1 MAEKMYYWG
10 EERDQVDPDQ
20 TFIEFKA
27 KADKRREQTRAVP
40 KMTVSSPQGK
50 MTELSNRVED
60 AERGGWDN
68 KLDFLFSCISV
79 SVGLGNVWRFPYLC
93 YKNGGER
100 LVQSFV
106 TFIMI
111 NATKFSHWTKLSLLS
126 CYPFPQASP
135 TFEVKLMTGISSGLS
150 ISSSLLETGASF
162 CILLYI
168 CLELK
173 FQFSFITPLKSL
185 RLVFSYFLI
194 VSPPCET
201 AILCVQIAIN
211 FYIMHFNCVGYAT
224 MTIVFFLDVYYCIII
239 AWTLFYLI
247 STFVTLPQVPWK
259 GCENVWNT
267 YDCFDA
273 QGNKSVHGR
282 INCSNSAENNTCH
295 HTTPV
300 EEYWEQRVLGI
311 TSGIETIGNIQLE
324 LLACLIIG
332 WLLVYF
338 IIRRGL
344 HQSGKIIWFSALF
357 PYVVLFILLG
367 RAVTLEGSYDGLL
380 YYVTPRWNELLSPGP
395 WIDGATQIF
404 FAYSIGTGALPA
416 LGSYNKFH
424 HNCYRDAIITCVVNT
439 LTCLLAG
446 CVTFSIL
453 GHIAQ
458 EQQTQ
463 VSEVVKSGPG
473 LVFLTYPE
481 VVLKLPG
488 ASLWAIIF
496 FIMLL
501 ILGIDSEFCIV
512 ESFITG
518 MVDYWP
524 DVLRPHRNKFTIAIC
539 LIMFALGI
547 PMVTNGGIYIFQL
560 MDFYSASGMS
570 ILWVCFFQ
578 TIAISWIFGA
588 KKFCDCVHQMMGIR
602 LNGFWYICWVV
613 LAPVIML
620 FIFVFQIVQYKSLKY
635 GSNYEYPTW
644 AEIVGVCLS
653 LSSMIWIPAYALYY
667 VIVTPGSIKE
677 NILKGLQPNI
687 KSHAKLPKGEKS
699 AVIPMSES
707 SAGLITKNNSFL
719 SQT

>member
-1 MAEKMYYWG
+1 MYYWG
-10 EERDQVDPDQ
+10 EEKDQVDPEQ

-27 KADKRREQTRAVP
+27 KSVAGDKRRESSRPVP

-50 MTELSNRVED
+50 VTEVGNRVED

-93 YKNGGER
+93 YKNGG
-100 LVQSFV
+100 
-106 TFIMI
+106 
-111 NATKFSHWTKLSLLS
+111 
-126 CYPFPQASP
+126 
-135 TFEVKLMTGISSGLS
+135 
-150 ISSSLLETGASF
+150 GA
-162 CILLYI
+162 
-168 CLELK
+168 
-173 FQFSFITPLKSL
+173 
-185 RLVFSYFLI
+185 FLI
-194 VSPPCET
+194 TYGIAMVFCGIPIFFQEV
-201 AILCVQIAIN
+201 AIGQYLGAGGMTLVGQLCPLLQG
-211 FYIMHFNCVGYAT
+211 VGYAT

-247 STFVTLPQVPWK
+247 STFVNIPEVPWR
-259 GCENVWNT
+259 GCGNWWNT
-267 YDCFDA
+267 DDCYD
-273 QGNKSVHGR
+273 G
-282 INCSNSAENNTCH
+282 SNDTIHLIHNGTLNTTNSIHNATFH

-300 EEYWEQRVLGI
+300 EEYWERRVLGI
-311 TSGIETIGNIQLE
+311 TSGIESVGGMQWE
-324 LLACLIIG
+324 LLGCLIVG

-367 RAVTLEGSYDGLL
+367 RAVTLDGAHDGLL
-380 YYVTPRWNELLSPGP
+380 YYITPRWKELLAPGP

-424 HNCYRDAIITCVVNT
+424 HNCYKDALITCIVNT

-453 GHIAQ
+453 GHIAL
-458 EQQTQ
+458 EQGTE

-488 ASLWAIIF
+488 APVWAIIF
-496 FIMLL
+496 FVMLL

-518 MVDYWP
+518 VVDNWP
-524 DVLRPHRNKFTIAIC
+524 DLLRPHRKKFTIAISV
-539 LIMFALGI
+539 IMFALGI
-547 PMVTNGGIYIFQL
+547 PMVTNGGVYIFQL

-588 KKFCDCVHQMMGIR
+588 QKFCDCIHQMMGIR
-602 LNGFWYICWVV
+602 LNKFWYICWVV
-613 LAPVIML
+613 FAPVIMAS
-620 FIFVFQIVQYKSLKY
+620 IFVFQCVQYKPLKY
-635 GSNYEYPTW
+635 GSDYEYPTW

-653 LSSMIWIPAYALYY
+653 LSSMVWIPAYALYY
-667 VIVTPGSIKE
+667 VIMTPGSIKE
-677 NILKGLQPNI
+677 NILKGLKSNI
-687 KSHAKLPKGEKS
+687 KSHPKLPKGEKS

>member
-10 EERDQVDPDQ
+10 EEKDQVDPDQ
-20 TFIEFKA
+20 TFIQFKA
-27 KADKRREQTRAVP
+27 KSVATDKRREPSRTVP

-50 MTELSNRVED
+50 MTEIGNREED

-93 YKNGGER
+93 YKNGG
-100 LVQSFV
+100 
-106 TFIMI
+106 
-111 NATKFSHWTKLSLLS
+111 
-126 CYPFPQASP
+126 
-135 TFEVKLMTGISSGLS
+135 
-150 ISSSLLETGASF
+150 GA
-162 CILLYI
+162 
-168 CLELK
+168 
-173 FQFSFITPLKSL
+173 
-185 RLVFSYFLI
+185 FLI
-194 VSPPCET
+194 TYGIAMLFCGIPIFFQEV
-201 AILCVQIAIN
+201 AIGQYLGAGGMSLVGQLCPLLQG
-211 FYIMHFNCVGYAT
+211 VGYAT

-247 STFVTLPQVPWK
+247 SMFVNLPTVPWSK
-259 GCENVWNT
+259 WWNT
-267 YDCFDA
+267 VDCYDA
-273 QGNKSVHGR
+273 TQENSEYGK
-282 INCSNSAENNTCH
+282 INCSNSVENKTCH

-300 EEYWEQRVLGI
+300 EEYWDRRVLGI
-311 TSGIETIGNIQLE
+311 TSGIESIGKIQWE
-324 LLACLIIG
+324 LLGCLIIG

-380 YYVTPRWNELLSPGP
+380 YYVTPRWEELLNPGP

-424 HNCYRDAIITCVVNT
+424 HNCYSYGFKV
-439 LTCLLAG
+439 
-446 CVTFSIL
+446 
-453 GHIAQ
+453 
-458 EQQTQ
+458 
-463 VSEVVKSGPG
+463 
-473 LVFLTYPE
+473 
-481 VVLKLPG
+481 
-488 ASLWAIIF
+488 
-496 FIMLL
+496 

-524 DVLRPHRNKFTIAIC
+524 DTLRPHRIKFTIAIC

-602 LNGFWYICWVV
+602 LNKFWYICWVV

-620 FIFVFQIVQYKSLKY
+620 FIFIFQIVQYKPLKY

-644 AEIVGVCLS
+644 AEVVGVCLS
-653 LSSMIWIPAYALYY
+653 LSSMIWIPGYALYY
-667 VIVTPGSIKE
+667 VISTPGSFKE
-677 NILKGLQPNI
+677 NVLKGLQPNI

>member
-10 EERDQVDPDQ
+10 EQKDQVDPEQ

-27 KADKRREQTRAVP
+27 KSVGSSRRRDSSHGAPKTIVSVPQNRA
-40 KMTVSSPQGK
+40 
-50 MTELSNRVED
+50 TEVEDREED

-93 YKNGGER
+93 YKNGG
-100 LVQSFV
+100 
-106 TFIMI
+106 
-111 NATKFSHWTKLSLLS
+111 
-126 CYPFPQASP
+126 
-135 TFEVKLMTGISSGLS
+135 
-150 ISSSLLETGASF
+150 GA
-162 CILLYI
+162 
-168 CLELK
+168 
-173 FQFSFITPLKSL
+173 
-185 RLVFSYFLI
+185 FLI
-194 VSPPCET
+194 TYGIAMLFCGIPIFFQEV
-201 AILCVQIAIN
+201 AIGQYLGAGGMTLVGQLCPLLQG
-211 FYIMHFNCVGYAT
+211 VGYAT

-247 STFVTLPQVPWK
+247 STFANIPSVPWR
-259 GCENVWNT
+259 GCENWWNT
-267 YDCFDA
+267 E
-273 QGNKSVHGR
+273 
-282 INCSNSAENNTCH
+282 NCSDGLRKIDESSDSSNTTNSTYDNYTRAVPH

-300 EEYWEQRVLGI
+300 EEYWERRVLGI
-311 TSGIETIGNIQLE
+311 TSGIENIGGMQWE
-324 LLACLIIG
+324 LLGSLIVG

-367 RAVTLEGSYDGLL
+367 RAVTLDGSYDGLL
-380 YYVTPRWNELLSPGP
+380 YYVTPRWYELLSPGP

-424 HNCYRDAIITCVVNT
+424 HNCYKDALITCIVNT

-453 GHIAQ
+453 GHIAL
-458 EQQTQ
+458 EQGTQ

-488 ASLWAIIF
+488 ASMWAIIF
-496 FIMLL
+496 FVMLL

-518 MVDYWP
+518 VVDNWP
-524 DVLRPHRNKFTIAIC
+524 ELLRPHRKKFTVAIC
-539 LIMFALGI
+539 SLMFLLGL
-547 PMVTNGGIYIFQL
+547 PMVTNGGVYIFQL

-588 KKFCDCVHQMMGIR
+588 KKFCDCIHQMMGVR
-602 LNGFWYICWVV
+602 LNKFWYICWVV
-613 LAPVIML
+613 FAPVIMA
-620 FIFVFQIVQYKSLKY
+620 FIFVFQCVQYKPLRY
-635 GSNYEYPTW
+635 GNSYEYPTW

-653 LSSMIWIPAYALYY
+653 LSSMIWIPGYALYY

-677 NILKGLQPNI
+677 NILKGLKPNL
-687 KSHAKLPKGEKS
+687 KTHPKLPKGEKS

>member
-10 EERDQVDPDQ
+10 EEKDQVDPDQ
-20 TFIEFKA
+20 AFIEFKA
-27 KADKRREQTRAVP
+27 KTVGTEKRRDSSCAAP
-40 KMTVSSPQGK
+40 KMTVSSPQGRAA
-50 MTELSNRVED
+50 EVGNREED

-93 YKNGGER
+93 YKNGG
-100 LVQSFV
+100 
-106 TFIMI
+106 
-111 NATKFSHWTKLSLLS
+111 
-126 CYPFPQASP
+126 
-135 TFEVKLMTGISSGLS
+135 
-150 ISSSLLETGASF
+150 GA
-162 CILLYI
+162 
-168 CLELK
+168 
-173 FQFSFITPLKSL
+173 
-185 RLVFSYFLI
+185 FLI
-194 VSPPCET
+194 TYGIAMLFCGIPIFFQEV
-201 AILCVQIAIN
+201 AIGQYLGAGGMTLVGQLCPILQG
-211 FYIMHFNCVGYAT
+211 VGYAT

-247 STFVTLPQVPWK
+247 STLTNIPEVPWN
-259 GCENVWNT
+259 GCDNWWNT
-267 YDCFDA
+267 KNCYSGYDEPEQSIMD
-273 QGNKSVHGR
+273 
-282 INCSNSAENNTCH
+282 ISNSTMNSTINSTINNITLH

-300 EEYWEQRVLGI
+300 EEYWERRVLGI
-311 TSGIETIGNIQLE
+311 SSGIESIGGVQME
-324 LLACLIIG
+324 LLGCLIVG
-332 WLLVYF
+332 WLIVHR

-367 RAVTLEGSYDGLL
+367 RAVTLDGANEGLL

-424 HNCYRDAIITCVVNT
+424 HNCYKDALITCIVNT

-453 GHIAQ
+453 GHIAL
-458 EQQTQ
+458 EQGTE

-481 VVLKLPG
+481 VVLKLPR
-488 ASLWAIIF
+488 APMWAIIF
-496 FIMLL
+496 FVMLL
-501 ILGIDSEFCIV
+501 ILGIDSEVCIV

-518 MVDYWP
+518 VVDNWS
-524 DVLRPHRNKFTIAIC
+524 DQLRPHRHKFTTGIC
-539 LIMFALGI
+539 VLMFALGI
-547 PMVTNGGIYIFQL
+547 PMVTNGGVYIFQL

-588 KKFCDCVHQMMGIR
+588 NKFCDCIHQMMGIR
-602 LNGFWYICWVV
+602 LNKFWYICWVV
-613 LAPVIML
+613 FAPVIMA
-620 FIFVFQIVQYKSLKY
+620 FIFVFQCVQYKPLKY
-635 GSNYEYPTW
+635 GSDYEYPTW
-644 AEIVGVCLS
+644 AEFVGFCLS
-653 LSSMIWIPAYALYY
+653 FSSMIWIPAYAIYY
-667 VIVTPGSIKE
+667 VIVNPGSIKE
-677 NILKGLQPNI
+677 NILKGLKPNM
-687 KSHAKLPKGEKS
+687 KSHPKLPKGEKS

>member
-10 EERDQVDPDQ
+10 EQKNQVDPDQ

-27 KADKRREQTRAVP
+27 KSVGSSRRRDSSHAVP
-40 KMTVSSPQGK
+40 KTTTSTAQDRV
-50 MTELSNRVED
+50 TEMENREED
-60 AERGGWDN
+60 TERGGWDN

-93 YKNGGER
+93 YKNGG
-100 LVQSFV
+100 
-106 TFIMI
+106 
-111 NATKFSHWTKLSLLS
+111 
-126 CYPFPQASP
+126 
-135 TFEVKLMTGISSGLS
+135 
-150 ISSSLLETGASF
+150 GA
-162 CILLYI
+162 
-168 CLELK
+168 
-173 FQFSFITPLKSL
+173 
-185 RLVFSYFLI
+185 FLI
-194 VSPPCET
+194 TYGIAMLFCGIPIFFQEV
-201 AILCVQIAIN
+201 AIGQYLGAGGMTLVGQLCPLLQG
-211 FYIMHFNCVGYAT
+211 VGYAT

-239 AWTLFYLI
+239 AWTLLYLI
-247 STFVTLPQVPWK
+247 SSFVKIPSVPWK
-259 GCENVWNT
+259 SCGNVWNDNNC
-267 YDCFDA
+267 YDGYEQTQPSNHA
-273 QGNKSVHGR
+273 IA
-282 INCSNSAENNTCH
+282 INTTNSTLHNITFH
-295 HTTPV
+295 HATPV
-300 EEYWEQRVLGI
+300 EQYWERRVLGM
-311 TSGIETIGNIQLE
+311 TSGIENIGGMQWE
-324 LLACLIIG
+324 LFGCLVIG

-344 HQSGKIIWFSALF
+344 HQSEQ
-357 PYVVLFILLG
+357 
-367 RAVTLEGSYDGLL
+367 RAVTLDGSYQGML
-380 YYVTPRWNELLSPGP
+380 YYVTPRWAELRSPGP

-424 HNCYRDAIITCVVNT
+424 HNCYKDALITCIVNT

-453 GHIAQ
+453 GHIAL
-458 EQQTQ
+458 EQGTE
-463 VSEVVKSGPG
+463 VSAVVKSGPG

-488 ASLWAIIF
+488 ASMWAAIF

-518 MVDYWP
+518 VVDNWP
-524 DVLRPHRNKFTIAIC
+524 DQLRPHRKKFTVAIC
-539 LIMFALGI
+539 FLMFLLGI
-547 PMVTNGGIYIFQL
+547 PMVTNGGVYIFQL

-588 KKFCDCVHQMMGIR
+588 KKFCDCIHQMMGVR
-602 LNGFWYICWVV
+602 LSKFWYICWVV
-613 LAPVIML
+613 FAPVIMA
-620 FIFVFQIVQYKSLKY
+620 FIFVFQCVQYTPLKY
-635 GSNYEYPTW
+635 GSNYEYPAW
-644 AEIVGVCLS
+644 AEVVGVCLS
-653 LSSMIWIPAYALYY
+653 LSSMIWIPGYALYY

-677 NILKGLQPNI
+677 NILKGLKPNI
-687 KSHAKLPKGEKS
+687 KSHPKLPKGEKL

-719 SQT
+719 NQT

>member
-10 EERDQVDPDQ
+10 EEKDQVDPDQ
-20 TFIEFKA
+20 TFIQFKA
-27 KADKRREQTRAVP
+27 KSVAADKKREPSRAVP

-50 MTELSNRVED
+50 MSEIGNREED

-93 YKNGGER
+93 YKNGG
-100 LVQSFV
+100 
-106 TFIMI
+106 
-111 NATKFSHWTKLSLLS
+111 
-126 CYPFPQASP
+126 
-135 TFEVKLMTGISSGLS
+135 
-150 ISSSLLETGASF
+150 GA
-162 CILLYI
+162 
-168 CLELK
+168 
-173 FQFSFITPLKSL
+173 
-185 RLVFSYFLI
+185 FLI
-194 VSPPCET
+194 TYGIAMLFCGIPIFFQEV
-201 AILCVQIAIN
+201 AIGQYLGAGGMTLVGQLCPLLQG
-211 FYIMHFNCVGYAT
+211 VGYAT

-247 STFVTLPQVPWK
+247 STIVNIPKVPWDECGK
-259 GCENVWNT
+259 WWNT
-267 YDCFDA
+267 HDCYDA
-273 QGNKSVHGR
+273 QKSNTNET
-282 INCSNSAENNTCH
+282 INCSKSTENNTCH

-300 EEYWEQRVLGI
+300 EEFWDRRVLGI
-311 TSGIETIGNIQLE
+311 TSGIESIGNIQWE
-324 LLACLIIG
+324 LLGCLIIG

-367 RAVTLEGSYDGLL
+367 RAVTLEGSYEGLL
-380 YYVTPRWNELLSPGP
+380 YYVTPRWEELLNPGP

-496 FIMLL
+496 FVMLL

-518 MVDYWP
+518 VVDYWP
-524 DVLRPHRNKFTIAIC
+524 DTLRPHRIKFTIVIC
-539 LIMFALGI
+539 LVMFVLGI

-602 LNGFWYICWVV
+602 LNKFWYICWVL

-620 FIFVFQIVQYKSLKY
+620 FIFVFQIVQYKPLKY
-635 GSNYEYPTW
+635 GSSYEYPTW

-653 LSSMIWIPAYALYY
+653 LSSMIWIPGYALYY
-667 VIVTPGSIKE
+667 VIMTPGSFKE
-677 NILKGLQPNI
+677 NFLKGLQPNI

>member
-10 EERDQVDPDQ
+10 EEKDQVDPDQ

-27 KADKRREQTRAVP
+27 KSVGTDKKREPPRTVP

-50 MTELSNRVED
+50 MTEISNREED

-93 YKNGGER
+93 YKNGG
-100 LVQSFV
+100 
-106 TFIMI
+106 
-111 NATKFSHWTKLSLLS
+111 
-126 CYPFPQASP
+126 
-135 TFEVKLMTGISSGLS
+135 
-150 ISSSLLETGASF
+150 GA
-162 CILLYI
+162 
-168 CLELK
+168 
-173 FQFSFITPLKSL
+173 
-185 RLVFSYFLI
+185 FLI
-194 VSPPCET
+194 TYGIAMLFCGIPIFFQEV
-201 AILCVQIAIN
+201 AIGQYLGAGGMSLVGQLCPLLQG
-211 FYIMHFNCVGYAT
+211 VGYAT
-224 MTIVFFLDVYYCIII
+224 MTIVFFLDIYYCIII
-239 AWTLFYLI
+239 SWTLFYLI
-247 STFVTLPQVPWK
+247 STFVNLPKVPWS
-259 GCENVWNT
+259 GCGNWWNT
-267 YDCFDA
+267 DDCFDA
-273 QGNKSVHGR
+273 TKDNKSTLGQ
-282 INCSNSAENNTCH
+282 INCSKIISAENNTCH

-300 EEYWEQRVLGI
+300 EEYWDQRVLGI
-311 TSGIETIGNIQLE
+311 TSGIETIGKIQWE
-324 LLACLIIG
+324 LLGCLIVG
-332 WLLVYF
+332 WLLVYS

-367 RAVTLEGSYDGLL
+367 RGGTLEGSYEGLL
-380 YYVTPRWNELLSPGP
+380 YYVTPRWEELRNPGP

-453 GHIAQ
+453 GHIAL

-496 FIMLL
+496 FVMLL

-524 DVLRPHRNKFTIAIC
+524 DTLRPHRIKFTIAIC
-539 LIMFALGI
+539 LIMFALGV

-602 LNGFWYICWVV
+602 LNKFWYICWV
-613 LAPVIML
+613 LFAPVIMV
-620 FIFVFQIVQYKSLKY
+620 FIFVFQIVQYKPLKY
-635 GSNYEYPTW
+635 GSSYEYPTW
-644 AEIVGVCLS
+644 AEMVGVCLS
-653 LSSMIWIPAYALYY
+653 LSSIIWIPAYALYY
-667 VIVTPGSIKE
+667 VIIMPGTFKE
-677 NILKGLQPNI
+677 NIQKGLQPNI

>member
-10 EERDQVDPDQ
+10 EEKDQVDPDQ

-27 KADKRREQTRAVP
+27 KSVGAEKRREASRSVP

-50 MTELSNRVED
+50 MTEITGNREED
-60 AERGGWDN
+60 AERGGWGN

-93 YKNGGER
+93 YKNGG
-100 LVQSFV
+100 
-106 TFIMI
+106 
-111 NATKFSHWTKLSLLS
+111 
-126 CYPFPQASP
+126 
-135 TFEVKLMTGISSGLS
+135 
-150 ISSSLLETGASF
+150 GA
-162 CILLYI
+162 
-168 CLELK
+168 
-173 FQFSFITPLKSL
+173 
-185 RLVFSYFLI
+185 FLI
-194 VSPPCET
+194 TYGIAMLFCGIPIFFQEV
-201 AILCVQIAIN
+201 AIGQYLGAGGMSLVGQLCPLLQG
-211 FYIMHFNCVGYAT
+211 VGYAT

-239 AWTLFYLI
+239 SWTLFYLI
-247 STFVTLPQVPWK
+247 STFVNLPGVPWS
-259 GCENVWNT
+259 GCHNWWNT
-267 YDCFDA
+267 EDCFDA
-273 QGNKSVHGR
+273 TQGSKSIQGR
-282 INCSNSAENNTCH
+282 TNCTIFIGNNTCH

-311 TSGIETIGNIQLE
+311 TSGIESIGNIQLE
-324 LLACLIIG
+324 LLGCLIVG

-367 RAVTLEGSYDGLL
+367 RAVTLEGSYEGLL
-380 YYVTPRWNELLSPGP
+380 YYVTPRWEELLTPGP

-524 DVLRPHRNKFTIAIC
+524 DKLRPHRVKFTIAIC

-588 KKFCDCVHQMMGIR
+588 QKFCDCVHQMMGIR
-602 LNGFWYICWVV
+602 LNKFWYICWVL
-613 LAPVIML
+613 LAPIIMA
-620 FIFVFQIVQYKSLKY
+620 FIFVFQCVQYKPLKY
-635 GSNYEYPTW
+635 GSDYEYPTW

-653 LSSMIWIPAYALYY
+653 LSSMIWIPVYAIYY

>member
-10 EERDQVDPDQ
+10 EERDQVDSDQ
-20 TFIEFKA
+20 TFIEFKVKSA
-27 KADKRREQTRAVP
+27 SEKGKDSSRAVP

-50 MTELSNRVED
+50 VTEFRSREED
-60 AERGGWDN
+60 TERGGWDN

-93 YKNGGER
+93 YKNGG
-100 LVQSFV
+100 
-106 TFIMI
+106 
-111 NATKFSHWTKLSLLS
+111 
-126 CYPFPQASP
+126 
-135 TFEVKLMTGISSGLS
+135 
-150 ISSSLLETGASF
+150 GA
-162 CILLYI
+162 
-168 CLELK
+168 
-173 FQFSFITPLKSL
+173 
-185 RLVFSYFLI
+185 FLI
-194 VSPPCET
+194 TYGIAMVFCGIPIFFQEV
-201 AILCVQIAIN
+201 AIGQYLGAGGMTLVGQLCPLLQG
-211 FYIMHFNCVGYAT
+211 VGYAT

-239 AWTLFYLI
+239 AWTLFYFI
-247 STFVTLPQVPWK
+247 STIVNIPGVPWN
-259 GCENVWNT
+259 GCDNWWNT
-267 YDCFDA
+267 KDCYDA
-273 QGNKSVHGR
+273 
-282 INCSNSAENNTCH
+282 SNVIDHLYNANISSNNTNSTINTTLH

-300 EEYWEQRVLGI
+300 EEYWERRVLGI
-311 TSGIETIGNIQLE
+311 TSGIETIGGIQWE
-324 LLACLIIG
+324 LLGCLILG

-367 RAVTLEGSYDGLL
+367 RAVTLDGAKDGLL
-380 YYVTPRWNELLSPGP
+380 YYVTPRWKELLAPGP

-424 HNCYRDAIITCVVNT
+424 HNCYKDALITCIVNT

-453 GHIAQ
+453 GHIAS
-458 EQQTQ
+458 EQGTE

-488 ASLWAIIF
+488 ATMWAIIF
-496 FIMLL
+496 FVMLL

-518 MVDYWP
+518 VVDNWP
-524 DVLRPHRNKFTIAIC
+524 DSLRPHRKKFTVAIC
-539 LIMFALGI
+539 FVMFAMGI
-547 PMVTNGGIYIFQL
+547 PMVTNGGVYIFQL

-588 KKFCDCVHQMMGIR
+588 KKFCDCIHQMMGIR
-602 LNGFWYICWVV
+602 MNQFWYICWVV
-613 LAPVIML
+613 LAPVIMA
-620 FIFVFQIVQYKSLKY
+620 FIFVFQCVQYKPLKY
-635 GSNYEYPTW
+635 GNDYEYPTW
-644 AEIVGVCLS
+644 AEVVGVCLS
-653 LSSMIWIPAYALYY
+653 FSSMIWIPGYALYY
-667 VIVTPGSIKE
+667 VIASPGSIKE
-677 NILKGLQPNI
+677 NLLKGLKPNI
-687 KSHAKLPKGEKS
+687 KLHPKLPKGEKS
-699 AVIPMSES
+699 PVIPMSES
-707 SAGLITKNNSFL
+707 SAGLITKNSSFL

>member
-40 KMTVSSPQGK
+40 KMTVSSPQG
-50 MTELSNRVED
+50 
-60 AERGGWDN
+60 
-68 KLDFLFSCISV
+68 
-79 SVGLGNVWRFPYLC
+79 
-93 YKNGGER
+93 
-100 LVQSFV
+100 
-106 TFIMI
+106 
-111 NATKFSHWTKLSLLS
+111 
-126 CYPFPQASP
+126 
-135 TFEVKLMTGISSGLS
+135 
-150 ISSSLLETGASF
+150 
-162 CILLYI
+162 
-168 CLELK
+168 
-173 FQFSFITPLKSL
+173 
-185 RLVFSYFLI
+185 
-194 VSPPCET
+194 
-201 AILCVQIAIN
+201 
-211 FYIMHFNCVGYAT
+211 VGYAT

-300 EEYWEQRVLGI
+300 EEYWD
-311 TSGIETIGNIQLE
+311 TCDTIGNIQLE

>member
-10 EERDQVDPDQ
+10 EEKDQVDPDQ
-20 TFIEFKA
+20 AFIEFKA
-27 KADKRREQTRAVP
+27 KSVGGDRKREPSRSAQR
-40 KMTVSSPQGK
+40 MTAASPQGRPA
-50 MTELSNRVED
+50 EPGNREED

-93 YKNGGER
+93 YKNGG
-100 LVQSFV
+100 
-106 TFIMI
+106 
-111 NATKFSHWTKLSLLS
+111 
-126 CYPFPQASP
+126 
-135 TFEVKLMTGISSGLS
+135 
-150 ISSSLLETGASF
+150 GA
-162 CILLYI
+162 
-168 CLELK
+168 
-173 FQFSFITPLKSL
+173 
-185 RLVFSYFLI
+185 FLI
-194 VSPPCET
+194 TYGIAMIFCGIPIFFQEV
-201 AILCVQIAIN
+201 AIGQYLGAGGMTLVGQLCPLLQG
-211 FYIMHFNCVGYAT
+211 VGYAT

-247 STFVTLPQVPWK
+247 STFATLPGVPWS
-259 GCENVWNT
+259 GCGNCWNT
-267 YDCFDA
+267 KDCYDASKEITGVTESYNDTETLDNA
-273 QGNKSVHGR
+273 
-282 INCSNSAENNTCH
+282 TLH

-300 EEYWEQRVLGI
+300 EEFWERRVLGI
-311 TSGIETIGNIQLE
+311 TSGIETIGGIQWE
-324 LLACLIIG
+324 LLGCLILG

-367 RAVTLEGSYDGLL
+367 RAVTLDGSYEGLL
-380 YYVTPRWNELLSPGP
+380 YYVTPRWEELLSPGP

-424 HNCYRDAIITCVVNT
+424 HNCYKDALITCVVNT

-453 GHIAQ
+453 GHIAL
-458 EQQTQ
+458 EQGTE

-488 ASLWAIIF
+488 APVWAIIF
-496 FIMLL
+496 FVMLL

-518 MVDYWP
+518 VVDNWP
-524 DVLRPHRNKFTIAIC
+524 GLLRPHRNKFTVAIC
-539 LIMFALGI
+539 LLMFALGI
-547 PMVTNGGIYIFQL
+547 PMVTNGGVYIFQL

-588 KKFCDCVHQMMGIR
+588 QKFCDCVHQMMGIR
-602 LNGFWYICWVV
+602 LNKFWYICWV
-613 LAPVIML
+613 LFAPVIMA
-620 FIFVFQIVQYKSLKY
+620 FIFVFQCVQYKPLKY
-635 GSNYEYPTW
+635 GNDYEYPTW

-653 LSSMIWIPAYALYY
+653 LSSMLWIPAYALYY
-667 VIVTPGSIKE
+667 IIVTPGSIKE
-677 NILKGLQPNI
+677 NIQKGFQPNI

>member
-10 EERDQVDPDQ
+10 EQKDQVDPDQ

-27 KADKRREQTRAVP
+27 KSVGSSRGRETSHAAA
-40 KMTVSSPQGK
+40 KTTVSTSQGRA
-50 MTELSNRVED
+50 TEVGNREED
-60 AERGGWDN
+60 TERGGWDN

-93 YKNGGER
+93 YKNGG
-100 LVQSFV
+100 
-106 TFIMI
+106 
-111 NATKFSHWTKLSLLS
+111 
-126 CYPFPQASP
+126 
-135 TFEVKLMTGISSGLS
+135 
-150 ISSSLLETGASF
+150 GA
-162 CILLYI
+162 
-168 CLELK
+168 
-173 FQFSFITPLKSL
+173 
-185 RLVFSYFLI
+185 FLI
-194 VSPPCET
+194 TYGIAMVFCGIPIFFQEV
-201 AILCVQIAIN
+201 AIGQYLGAGGMTLVGQLCPLLQG
-211 FYIMHFNCVGYAT
+211 VGYAT

-247 STFVTLPQVPWK
+247 TTFVNIPNVPWK
-259 GCENVWNT
+259 GCGNWWNT
-267 YDCFDA
+267 EDCFD
-273 QGNKSVHGR
+273 GLEKIEETTDLV
-282 INCSNSAENNTCH
+282 NSNNTNSTYNNNNVTLLLH
-295 HTTPV
+295 HATPV
-300 EEYWEQRVLGI
+300 EEYWERRLLGI
-311 TSGIETIGNIQLE
+311 TSGIESIGGIQWE
-324 LLACLIIG
+324 LLGCLVIG

-367 RAVTLEGSYDGLL
+367 RAVTLEGSYNGLL
-380 YYVTPRWNELLSPGP
+380 YYVTPRWEELMSPGP

-424 HNCYRDAIITCVVNT
+424 HNCYKDALITCVVNT

-453 GHIAQ
+453 GHIAL
-458 EQQTQ
+458 EQGTE
-463 VSEVVKSGPG
+463 VAKVVKSGPG

-488 ASLWAIIF
+488 ASMWAIIF
-496 FIMLL
+496 FVMLL

-518 MVDYWP
+518 VVDNWP
-524 DVLRPHRNKFTIAIC
+524 DLLRPHRNKFTIAIC
-539 LIMFALGI
+539 CLMFLLGL
-547 PMVTNGGIYIFQL
+547 PMVTNGGVYIFQL

-588 KKFCDCVHQMMGIR
+588 KKFCDCIHQMMGIR
-602 LNGFWYICWVV
+602 LNNFWYICWVV
-613 LAPVIML
+613 FAPVIMA
-620 FIFVFQIVQYKSLKY
+620 FIFVFQCVQYKPLRY
-635 GSNYEYPTW
+635 GNNYEYPTW
-644 AEIVGVCLS
+644 AEVIGVCLS
-653 LSSMIWIPAYALYY
+653 LSSMIWIPVYAVYY
-667 VIVTPGSIKE
+667 VVVTPGSIKE
-677 NILKGLQPNI
+677 NIMKGLKPNI

>member
-10 EERDQVDPDQ
+10 EEKDQVDPDQ

-27 KADKRREQTRAVP
+27 KSVAADKRREPSRTVP

-50 MTELSNRVED
+50 MTEISNREED

-93 YKNGGER
+93 YKNGG
-100 LVQSFV
+100 
-106 TFIMI
+106 
-111 NATKFSHWTKLSLLS
+111 
-126 CYPFPQASP
+126 
-135 TFEVKLMTGISSGLS
+135 
-150 ISSSLLETGASF
+150 GA
-162 CILLYI
+162 
-168 CLELK
+168 
-173 FQFSFITPLKSL
+173 
-185 RLVFSYFLI
+185 FLI
-194 VSPPCET
+194 TYGIAMLFCGIPIFFQEV
-201 AILCVQIAIN
+201 AIGQYLGAGGMSLVGQLCPLLQG
-211 FYIMHFNCVGYAT
+211 VGYAT

-247 STFVTLPQVPWK
+247 STFVNLPNVPWS
-259 GCENVWNT
+259 GCENWWNT
-267 YDCFDA
+267 DDCFDA
-273 QGNKSVHGR
+273 AKGSQGMHGKMNCTNSVE
-282 INCSNSAENNTCH
+282 NNNTCH

-300 EEYWEQRVLGI
+300 EEYWDQRVLGI
-311 TSGIETIGNIQLE
+311 TSGIETIGKIQWE
-324 LLACLIIG
+324 LLGCLIVG

-367 RAVTLEGSYDGLL
+367 RAVTLEGSYEGLL
-380 YYVTPRWNELLSPGP
+380 YYVTPRWEELRNPGP

-496 FIMLL
+496 FVMLL

-524 DVLRPHRNKFTIAIC
+524 DVLRPHRIKFTIAIC
-539 LIMFALGI
+539 LIMFLLGI

-588 KKFCDCVHQMMGIR
+588 QKFCDCVHQMMGIR
-602 LNGFWYICWVV
+602 LNKFWYICWVL

-620 FIFVFQIVQYKSLKY
+620 FIFVFQIVQYKPLKY
-635 GSNYEYPTW
+635 GSSYEYPTW

-653 LSSMIWIPAYALYY
+653 LSSMIWIPGYALYY
-667 VIVTPGSIKE
+667 VIITPGSIKE

-687 KSHAKLPKGEKS
+687 KSHTKLPKGEKS

>member
-10 EERDQVDPDQ
+10 EEKDQVDPDQ
-20 TFIEFKA
+20 TFIQFKA
-27 KADKRREQTRAVP
+27 KSVATDKRREPSRTVP

-50 MTELSNRVED
+50 MTEISNREED

-93 YKNGGER
+93 YKNGG
-100 LVQSFV
+100 
-106 TFIMI
+106 
-111 NATKFSHWTKLSLLS
+111 
-126 CYPFPQASP
+126 
-135 TFEVKLMTGISSGLS
+135 
-150 ISSSLLETGASF
+150 GA
-162 CILLYI
+162 
-168 CLELK
+168 
-173 FQFSFITPLKSL
+173 
-185 RLVFSYFLI
+185 FLI
-194 VSPPCET
+194 TYGIAMLFCGIPIFFQEV
-201 AILCVQIAIN
+201 AIGQYLGAGGMSLVGQLCPLLQG
-211 FYIMHFNCVGYAT
+211 VGYAT

-247 STFVTLPQVPWK
+247 SMFVNLPEVPWS
-259 GCENVWNT
+259 GCGKWWNT
-267 YDCFDA
+267 DDCYDA
-273 QGNKSVHGR
+273 TQESSEYGK

-300 EEYWEQRVLGI
+300 EEYWDRRVLGI
-311 TSGIETIGNIQLE
+311 TSGIESIGKIQWE
-324 LLACLIIG
+324 LLGCLIIG
-332 WLLVYF
+332 WLLVYL

-380 YYVTPRWNELLSPGP
+380 YYVTPRWEELLSPGP

-424 HNCYRDAIITCVVNT
+424 HNCYSYGFKV
-439 LTCLLAG
+439 
-446 CVTFSIL
+446 
-453 GHIAQ
+453 
-458 EQQTQ
+458 
-463 VSEVVKSGPG
+463 
-473 LVFLTYPE
+473 
-481 VVLKLPG
+481 
-488 ASLWAIIF
+488 
-496 FIMLL
+496 

-524 DVLRPHRNKFTIAIC
+524 DTLRPHRIKFTIAIC

-602 LNGFWYICWVV
+602 LNKFWYICWVV

-620 FIFVFQIVQYKSLKY
+620 FIFIFQIVQYKPLKY
-635 GSNYEYPTW
+635 GSSYEYPTW
-644 AEIVGVCLS
+644 AEVVGVCLS
-653 LSSMIWIPAYALYY
+653 LSSMIWIPGYALYY
-667 VIVTPGSIKE
+667 IISTPGSFKE
-677 NILKGLQPNI
+677 NILKGIQPNI